1 MGSLGGGSA
10 SIADEAFFLTSDLP
24 LQRGGGTRG
33 GQGPQIFKISAAAG
47 AHRRSADWVSP
58 VSRTQAAQVCEPIK
72 SKSVKRQLLRVDHF
86 GS

>member
-1 MGSLGGGSA
+1 M
-10 SIADEAFFLTSDLP
+10 ADGAFFSILD
-24 LQRGGGTRG
+24 RRVEGGGGTRG